1 MSLKTQKL
9 DQGATEIFI
18 SEYEK
23 EESLWNVMT
32 AIYKNR
38 DAKKKTSFKSL
49 PELFEGLNFFNF
61 EGK

>member
-38 DAKKKTSFKSL
+38 DAKKKNKFQKL
-49 PELFEGLNFFNF
+49 A
-61 EGK
+61 